1 MRVDISL
8 FAIRSKMSVNQ
19 SYNGV
24 LHRPTPFFQKSSQP
38 NFNRTFSPELGVHPF
53 SKLLPSMFD
62 QRHTV
67 CLSRILAT
75 RHGSSPRRVQPDKN
89 WFKAKDSVKKTGFS
103 SNEISTVSDQ
113 IVDEEDVLLT
123 EKQAIGLVVAAQANF
138 MRVIVEKA
146 GDEEAKQETD
156 GNESHSGE
164 FGLLKDDYLHGTH
177 NLGNFEGVEAGVE
190 VGSAENS
197 EVSTSSNGQ
206 TVNVS
211 NGYSRMPLAV
221 SSVGVE
227 RPSAALGEN
236 GNLSS
241 GASRE
246 GGATIAAGPDYRRRD
261 DVGDDMT
268 SSSLVHQNMQD
279 ITCENSEESLDR
291 KAGTELLCVVRA
303 VLKKI
308 KRRVLVGDKV
318 LVGGVDW
325 VDKRGMIEDVFE
337 RNSELTDPPVANVDH
352 LVVLFSMEQP
362 KLEPSSLTR
371 FLVEAESTEIPFTLV
386 LNKLDLVQEE
396 VLHKWRDRV
405 RTWGYETLF
414 CSADTNAGLTAIAE
428 VLENC
433 TSVVVG
439 PSGVG
444 KSSLINALRR
454 GLDIPS
460 DMDIFTGQAG
470 DGSKWFEER
479 VGEISVRSGRGKH
492 TTRNVSLLP
501 LPTGGYLTDTPGFNQ
516 PSLIKVT
523 KSSLAWMFPEIRQ
536 MVNASESG
544 GCAFK
549 DCLHVG
555 EPGCAVK
562 GDWERYPYYLQLL
575 DEIKIREEI
584 QLRLIGTKRESDVRY
599 KVRKMGVKQAEPR
612 LEPKKHRRL
621 SRKRANQ
628 SIMDELTQEL
638 EDSQDWEDEIVK
650 GGDVDK

>member
-1 MRVDISL
+1 M
-8 FAIRSKMSVNQ
+8 
-19 SYNGV
+19 
-24 LHRPTPFFQKSSQP
+24 
-38 NFNRTFSPELGVHPF
+38 
-53 SKLLPSMFD
+53 
-62 QRHTV
+62 
-67 CLSRILAT
+67 
-75 RHGSSPRRVQPDKN
+75 
-89 WFKAKDSVKKTGFS
+89 
-103 SNEISTVSDQ
+103 
-113 IVDEEDVLLT
+113 
-123 EKQAIGLVVAAQANF
+123 
-138 MRVIVEKA
+138 
-146 GDEEAKQETD
+146 
-156 GNESHSGE
+156 
-164 FGLLKDDYLHGTH
+164 
-177 NLGNFEGVEAGVE
+177 
-190 VGSAENS
+190 
-197 EVSTSSNGQ
+197 
-206 TVNVS
+206 
-211 NGYSRMPLAV
+211 
-221 SSVGVE
+221 
-227 RPSAALGEN
+227 
-236 GNLSS
+236 
-241 GASRE
+241 
-246 GGATIAAGPDYRRRD
+246 
-261 DVGDDMT
+261 
-268 SSSLVHQNMQD
+268 
-279 ITCENSEESLDR
+279 
-291 KAGTELLCVVRA
+291 
-303 VLKKI
+303 
-308 KRRVLVGDKV
+308 
-318 LVGGVDW
+318 
-325 VDKRGMIEDVFE
+325 
-337 RNSELTDPPVANVDH
+337 
-352 LVVLFSMEQP
+352 
-362 KLEPSSLTR
+362 
-371 FLVEAESTEIPFTLV
+371 
-386 LNKLDLVQEE
+386 
-396 VLHKWRDRV
+396 HKWRDRV

-470 DGSKWFEER
+470 DGSKWFEEQR